1 MSQIYNDNTK
11 KSKTKENQLGILGI
25 SARELMQFAGNS
37 AKGLRSKRERETER
51 ALLGLHIYL
60 WKHPLKVFATLLSG
74 SGKGTI
80 EA

>member
-37 AKGLRSKRERETER
+37 AKGLRSKRERQRER
-51 ALLGLHIYL
+51 CWGYIFIYENI
-60 WKHPLKVFATLLSG
+60 P
-74 SGKGTI
+74 
-80 EA
+80 